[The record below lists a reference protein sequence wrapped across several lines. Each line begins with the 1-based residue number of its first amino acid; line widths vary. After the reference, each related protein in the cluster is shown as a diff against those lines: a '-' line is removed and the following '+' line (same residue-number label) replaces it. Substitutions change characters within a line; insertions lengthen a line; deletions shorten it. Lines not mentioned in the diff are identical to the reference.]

1 MAKRVVWSENAVS
14 DRINILDYWF
24 KRLGSKRYS
33 KQLDSNIRRII
44 ELLAKF
50 PGMGRRFND
59 REERFFVVDHY
70 LIIYSETN
78 ERLEILHLWDSRRN
92 PDDLIL

>member
-1 MAKRVVWSENAVS
+1 MAKRVVWSDNAIS

-44 ELLAKF
+44 DLLAKF
-50 PGMGRRFND
+50 PAMGRRFDD

-70 LIIYSETN
+70 MIIYSETN

-92 PDDLIL
+92 PNDLIF